1 MLRFVDKTRKTVKK
15 SDWQLRKKMDRFGLE
30 LALKAHEDKV
40 KSKTDKLN
48 VILHWC
54 LLKRGLRC
62 VGLGENF
69 AENSESLSELLPQ
82 NWTQDQNVYAFKYR
96 ELSNQPNKFIFKILK
111 GTVYKFRL
119 YFNIAF
125 ICIFMEQ
132 LKKKLSTLIITKL
145 SCKSSV
151 HNSLVNIKLF
161 I

>member
-1 MLRFVDKTRKTVKK
+1 
-15 SDWQLRKKMDRFGLE
+15 MDTFGLE
-30 LALKAHEDKV
+30 LALKAHDDQV

-69 AENSESLSELLPQ
+69 AENSENLSELLPQ

-111 GTVYKFRL
+111 GTV
-119 YFNIAF
+119 
-125 ICIFMEQ
+125 
-132 LKKKLSTLIITKL
+132 
-145 SCKSSV
+145 
-151 HNSLVNIKLF
+151 
-161 I
+161 